1 MPMCGSRRSPPPRP
15 SPQLS
20 SAWWQ
25 PCLPGKIR
33 IKAQATFP
41 PVPASHPRSRRQCE
55 RLRPRPL
62 PKPRRLPMSHHH
74 PPSPPHG
81 PDPAEVSE
89 LWLLR
94 EILWTLRESLAVQY
108 EILSYVKPPN
118 STALQIGANMQ
129 QFDPGATGIVL
140 QAAFTP
146 TGSTA
151 PNPGYSISWTDS
163 NSFCTFANNVSDSS
177 GLTQD
182 VTVSTSATVGTSGV
196 ITATVTG
203 TFPDGTNASISGQF
217 SYTIGAAPVGNA
229 TGLSISRL
237 A

>member
-1 MPMCGSRRSPPPRP
+1 
-15 SPQLS
+15 
-20 SAWWQ
+20 
-25 PCLPGKIR
+25 
-33 IKAQATFP
+33 
-41 PVPASHPRSRRQCE
+41 
-55 RLRPRPL
+55 
-62 PKPRRLPMSHHH
+62 MSHHH
-74 PPSPPHG
+74 PPSHRPD
-81 PDPAEVSE
+81 DPAEFTE

-94 EILWTLRESLAVQY
+94 EILWTLRESLAVNY
-108 EILSYVKPPN
+108 EILALITPPN
-118 STALQIGANMQ
+118 ATSLQIGALTMQ

-140 QAAFTP
+140 QAVFTP
-146 TGSTA
+146 AGSTA
-151 PNPGYSISWTDS
+151 PNAGFTTSWSDS
-163 NSFCTFANNVSDSS
+163 NGFCTFANDASDST